1 MAIGELSNLPVA
13 GTDRRA
19 AAATL
24 GLALALVLIVILA
37 VLGAPLALVAV
48 GAAGVLGLG
57 LITRPRAATLLF
69 VGLLYANVPVVAAGF
84 HGVPD
89 MVAVGGPLLLL
100 GIPIVAY
107 LVIRREELVVTPTL
121 VWMIAYLA
129 VQVVAALFSAD
140 AEASASFVATFA
152 SEGLLLY
159 VLLTN
164 AVRDWGTLKAAV
176 VVLLAVGAVLGGL
189 SIFQDVTDTYG
200 NQYLGFAQTAGVDPL
215 ETVDADT
222 TVRLG
227 GPIGEANRYAQIML
241 ILLPLALMAFLTAR
255 SRPTRILAAG
265 AGMAILAGALLT
277 FSRGAGVALIVL
289 VAIAIILRYVRL
301 RDAIIVA
308 VALMIGVYVFAPRY
322 LLRIESLEGVSALVG
337 GSTEGP
343 DGAILGRATSNLAA
357 LNVFLE
363 YPLVGVGPGQ
373 YVAEYS
379 QEYGNELGLRYRETA
394 RRAHNMVLEVA
405 ADTGIAGVVTLGG
418 VFGATLLGLW
428 RARRTWIRRNPEYAA
443 WATAF
448 MLSVIGY
455 LLTSAFLHL
464 SYMRYLWLLIAL
476 ANSLIWILNQK
487 NIAEASGDEGLSP
500 ASAVSALQ
508 GAGRSGASPQR

>member
-1 MAIGELSNLPVA
+1 MAIGELSSLPPA
-13 GTDRRA
+13 GADRRA

-37 VLGAPLALVAV
+37 ALGAPLALVAV

-69 VGLLYANVPVVAAGF
+69 VGLLYANVPVVAADF
-84 HGVPD
+84 HGVPE
-89 MVAVGGPLLLL
+89 VLAVGGPLLLL
-100 GIPIVAY
+100 GVPIVAY
-107 LVIRREELVVTPTL
+107 LVIRREEPVVTPTL

-129 VQVVAALFSAD
+129 VQVLAALFSAD
-140 AEASASFVATFA
+140 AEASASSVATFA

-176 VVLLAVGAVLGGL
+176 IVLLAVGAVLGGL
-189 SIFQDVTDTYG
+189 SIFQDLTDTYG

-215 ETVDADT
+215 ETVDADAT
-222 TVRLG
+222 IRLG
-227 GPIGEANRYAQIML
+227 GPVGEANRYAQVML
-241 ILLPLALMAFLTAR
+241 ILLPLALVGFLTAR
-255 SRPTRILAAG
+255 SRPARFLAAG

-301 RDAIIVA
+301 RDAVIVA
-308 VALMIGVYVFAPRY
+308 VALIVGVYVFAPRY
-322 LLRIESLEGVSALVG
+322 LLRIESLEGVSGLVG
-337 GSTEGP
+337 GSPDGP
-343 DGAILGRATSNLAA
+343 DGAILGRATSNLAS

-363 YPLVGVGPGQ
+363 YPLLGVGPGQ

-428 RARRTWIRRNPEYAA
+428 RARRTWIKRNPEYAA

-464 SYMRYLWLLIAL
+464 AYMRYLWLLIAL
-476 ANSLIWILNQK
+476 ANSVIWILNQK
-487 NIAEASGDEGLSP
+487 SIAEANDDRLSP
-500 ASAVSALQ
+500 ASAVSASQ
-508 GAGRSGASPQR
+508 GAG